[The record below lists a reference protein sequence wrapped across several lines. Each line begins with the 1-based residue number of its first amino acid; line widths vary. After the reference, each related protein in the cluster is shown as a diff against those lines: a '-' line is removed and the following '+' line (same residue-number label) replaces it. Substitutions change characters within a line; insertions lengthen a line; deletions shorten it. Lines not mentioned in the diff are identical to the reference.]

1 MIKLE
6 EKSHFLTKQQM
17 DCSMYKE
24 HNILLC
30 MGQSVAYGTLLNSCL
45 NNTLALHQTFFI
57 C

>member
-6 EKSHFLTKQQM
+6 EKSHFLTKHQM
-17 DCSMYKE
+17 DCSMCKE